1 LEASPSTSPNA
12 EGFFMT
18 QSTLH
23 SFFSTDIREIDLAI
37 AAAITNELG
46 RQRDEI
52 EQTAS
57 EDIVSHAVMKAQG

>member
-1 LEASPSTSPNA
+1 
-12 EGFFMT
+12 MT